1 MLQDNLTPDI
11 VIVGSGV
18 GGSAFARTIAPSNA
32 SILILERGEQLVTP
46 VGILDPRQIHRDG
59 KYIADETWFEG
70 DKPFSPW
77 IYYYVGGNTKFFGA
91 VTPRYRESDFEEV
104 EHPGGVSPAWPFS
117 YAELEPYYCQAE
129 TLFRVHGSDGADP
142 CDPWR
147 SSPYPNKRVPDEQS
161 IGRVRQR
168 LEGSGLE
175 THPTPL
181 CSDENWLDYAPI
193 TWDSYPNTG
202 NKKADAENALLRDAL
217 KYENVKLVSNARV
230 LRLNAAENGKDIVS
244 IDVRHG
250 DATITIKPKWVVVSA
265 GAVNSAALLLR
276 SADSKNPS
284 GLSNSSGMV
293 GGNYMSHHCTFLMM
307 VDPREINDAVY
318 QKTVSI
324 NKYYLGGGE
333 GNLPLG
339 HVQMCGKITP
349 PMVQGIYSWLPEYP
363 LKWLCSHSV
372 DWFLVTE
379 DLPVPDNRLIVDSG
393 DQIRF
398 SLTRPNYSA
407 HIQLVQNVKKRFK
420 AAGYKWIFSKP
431 FGINYPTHQ
440 CGTIRMGND
449 AATSPI
455 DQYCRSYDHPN
466 MLVVDASMLPTSAAV
481 NPALTILA
489 QSIRAGELW
498 LADVG

>member
-1 MLQDNLTPDI
+1 MLENGSTPDV

-18 GGSAFARTIAPSNA
+18 GGAAFARTIASSNA
-32 SILILERGEQLVTP
+32 SILILERGGQLSTLEGV
-46 VGILDPRQIHRDG
+46 LDPRQIHRDG
-59 KYIADETWFEG
+59 KYIADETWYEG
-70 DKPFSPW
+70 NKPFGPW

-104 EHPGGVSPAWPFS
+104 EHAGGISPAWPFS

-129 TLFRVHGSDGADP
+129 TLFRVHGSYGADP

-147 SSPYPNKRVPDEQS
+147 SKSYPYRRVPDEQS
-161 IGRVRQR
+161 IGKVRER
-168 LEGSGLE
+168 LEKNGIK

-181 CSDENWLDYAPI
+181 CSDETWLDYAPI

-202 NKKADAENALLRDAL
+202 DKKADAENALLRDAL
-217 KYENVKLVSNARV
+217 KHENVKLVSNAKV
-230 LRLNAAENGKDIVS
+230 LRLNAAKNGKEITS
-244 IDVRHG
+244 LDVNYG
-250 DATITIKPKWVVVSA
+250 DAIVTIKPKSVVVSA

-276 SADSKNPS
+276 SADSQNPR

-307 VDPREINDAVY
+307 VDPNEINDSVY

-324 NKYYLGGGE
+324 NEFYLGGGR
-333 GNLPLG
+333 GDLPLG

-379 DLPVPDNRLIVDSG
+379 DLPVPDNRLIVDSR
-393 DQIRF
+393 DRIQF
-398 SLTRPNYSA
+398 SLTRPNYSS
-407 HIQLVQNVKKRFK
+407 HVQLVQKMKERFK
-420 AAGYKWIFSKP
+420 KAGYRWIVSKP

-440 CGTIRMGND
+440 CGTVRMGND
-449 AATSPI
+449 PDTAPI

-466 MLVVDASMLPTSAAV
+466 LLVVDASMLPTSAAV

-489 QSIRAGELW
+489 QSIRAGQQW
-498 LADVG
+498 LTDSV

>member
-1 MLQDNLTPDI
+1 MLENGSTPDV

-18 GGSAFARTIAPSNA
+18 GGAAFARTIASSNA
-32 SILILERGEQLVTP
+32 SILILERGGQLSTLEGV
-46 VGILDPRQIHRDG
+46 LDPRQIHRDG
-59 KYIADETWFEG
+59 KYIADETWYEG
-70 DKPFSPW
+70 NKPFGPW

-104 EHPGGVSPAWPFS
+104 EHAGGISPAWPFS

-147 SSPYPNKRVPDEQS
+147 SKPYPYRRVPDEQS
-161 IGRVRQR
+161 IGKVRER
-168 LEGSGLE
+168 LEKIGIK

-181 CSDENWLDYAPI
+181 CSDETWLDYAPI

-202 NKKADAENALLRDAL
+202 DKKADAENALLRDAL
-217 KYENVKLVSNARV
+217 KHENVKLVSNAKV
-230 LRLNAAENGKDIVS
+230 LRLNAAKNGKEITS
-244 IDVRHG
+244 LDVNYG
-250 DATITIKPKWVVVSA
+250 DAIVTIKPKSVVVSA

-276 SADSKNPS
+276 SADSQNPR

-307 VDPREINDAVY
+307 VDPNEINDSVY

-324 NKYYLGGGE
+324 NEFYLGGGR
-333 GNLPLG
+333 GDLPLG

-379 DLPVPDNRLIVDSG
+379 DLPVPDNRLIVDSR
-393 DQIRF
+393 DRIQF
-398 SLTRPNYSA
+398 SLARPNYSS
-407 HIQLVQNVKKRFK
+407 HVQLVQKMKERFK
-420 AAGYKWIFSKP
+420 KAGYRWIVSKP

-440 CGTIRMGND
+440 CGTVRMGND
-449 AATSPI
+449 PDTAPI

-466 MLVVDASMLPTSAAV
+466 LLVVDASMLPTSAAV

-489 QSIRAGELW
+489 QSIRAGQQW
-498 LADVG
+498 LTDSV